1 MSRLSGKVSIVTGG
15 ASGIGAATVR
25 QFVKEG
31 SIVVFADINEDKG
44 KSFELELKNAG
55 AEVLFVKTDVTNEEQ
70 IENLVA
76 KTVENFGRLDILF
89 NNAGIGIIGASH
101 EMSFEAWQKVISIN
115 LDAVFLMAK
124 YSIQQMLLN
133 GGGAIVNTA
142 SILGHVGQAQTAPY
156 AASKGAVVNLTRTL
170 ALEYAQKNIRV
181 NAVCPGYIETP
192 LLDSIDETMKNALI
206 SLHPL
211 GRLGK
216 AEEIA
221 KAVAFLASDD
231 ASFVTGANLLVDGGY
246 TAQ

>member
-1 MSRLSGKVSIVTGG
+1 MSRLNGKVSIVTGG
-15 ASGIGAATVR
+15 ASGIGAATVL

-31 SIVVFADINEDKG
+31 SKVVFADINTEKG
-44 KSFELELKNAG
+44 KAFEEELRKSG
-55 AEVLFVKTDVTNEEQ
+55 AEVLFVKTDVTKEDQ

-76 KTVENFGRLDILF
+76 KTVETFGKLDILF

-101 EMSFEAWQKVISIN
+101 EMSFDAWHKVISIN

-124 YSIQQMLLN
+124 YAIKQMLSN
-133 GGGAIVNTA
+133 GGGSIVNTA

-170 ALEYAQKNIRV
+170 ALEYAKENIRV

-192 LLDSIDETMKNALI
+192 LLEALDEEMKNHLV
-206 SLHPL
+206 SLHPI
-211 GRLGK
+211 GRLGR